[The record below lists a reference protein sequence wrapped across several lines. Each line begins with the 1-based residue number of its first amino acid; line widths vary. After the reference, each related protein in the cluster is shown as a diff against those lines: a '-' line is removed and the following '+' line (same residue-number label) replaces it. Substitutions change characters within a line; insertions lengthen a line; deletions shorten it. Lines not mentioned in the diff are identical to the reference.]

1 MDTLVVAALI
11 IMGILLLL
19 VLALLLVLVVRRPQ
33 DISPFVSPV
42 QNLTQS
48 IGTLQSELRGLA
60 ERVHARQAMDQQTA
74 DSIRRL
80 EAIIAGT
87 QTKGVAG
94 ENIVELV
101 FSQLPPEWQ
110 VRNFQVGNKVVEFG
124 LRLPNNLILP
134 IDSKWAA
141 TNLLEQFL
149 ASRDIS
155 EQQQLKAQ
163 IAKTVLGKVKEV
175 RRYIEPNVTVNFA
188 IAAVPDA
195 VFDLCSAVQGEA
207 LLINVVLLP
216 YSMFVPYLLLAFQ
229 TVLRTSQEIDLQKL
243 AAYLESAQNGLNAI
257 QEELEG
263 RFSRALIMLG
273 NSRDDMRSQLSRI
286 STGLVSIQ
294 LGAKGSTSTSE
305 FLPPTV
311 NEEPPSP
318 ASEVA

>member
-11 IMGILLLL
+11 IVGILLVL

-74 DSIRRL
+74 GSIRRL

-195 VFDLCSAVQGEA
+195 VFDLCSSVQGEA

-229 TVLRTSQEIDLQKL
+229 TILRTSQEIDLQKL

-286 STGLVSIQ
+286 STGLVSFQ
-294 LGAKGSTSTSE
+294 LGATGSTSTSE
-305 FLPPTV
+305 FLHPTV
-311 NEEPPSP
+311 NEEPSNP

>member
-229 TVLRTSQEIDLQKL
+229 TILRTSQEIDLQKL

-286 STGLVSIQ
+286 STGLASFQ
-294 LGAKGSTSTSE
+294 LGARGSTSASE
-305 FLPPTV
+305 FLPPII
-311 NEEPPSP
+311 NEEPSNP
-318 ASEVA
+318 ASEAA

>member
-229 TVLRTSQEIDLQKL
+229 TILRTSQEIDLQKL